1 MIGSSLQSAKWDRR
15 CQALKSIIQVLKGL
29 DMQGM
34 APPGST
40 GAIGK
45 GLLRPRDRPKTWRVT
60 CQVLNHVMKDKVMPV
75 RLASLDLFQQA
86 FSDLSELDKAE
97 VKMAATTLLDPL
109 IDRVGDSNIRLH
121 EASRRCIVFA
131 AQRLLGLTQVLGSLR
146 SKLQASQKGGER
158 TKVHFGVID
167 TACVLSEHFSARRS
181 EEAPRSSED
190 SWTAEDMA
198 PLILAGLDDSF
209 GHRASEGEEILS
221 GSKGSGVK
229 ILASFVSLA
238 ASWLSFP
245 VLKSHP
251 PNRNL
256 FRHAGEPHL
265 AFGSCLCRGG
275 PNAKITDEG
284 VEMLFPMYT
293 VPLQVL
299 FDMGE
304 IVPHEAEKGT
314 ELMEQGVLVEF
325 EQTLGQA
332 AFVSHQWVGRNHP
345 DPEFKQM
352 RVLQDALRH
361 VMSDLKYIPLD
372 MNSEALVPGAK
383 SLDTAKLHSK
393 PLFVWYDYF
402 SCPQLDLQATASCR
416 SGIGRH
422 ISDLTGFVLD
432 LFAPVVTGNRGGLLH
447 PGERG
452 DGSGLARAIE
462 SIPAYI
468 AKSSFFF
475 VLLELVASPVGAGGG
490 GGAPGEGVF
499 TVARDKRKLAP
510 ILRQTLKRKLVL
522 SLKSKDL
529 EAYRV
534 LLNLQSVTF
543 RGLDVKPTSDLIPGD
558 PADAAPGSESRSLE
572 VAHFLH
578 QNGFNSV
585 TDSDSRGWSTLH
597 YAALGGDPSLI
608 RCLLEEQADVNLQTK
623 KDQPLVG
630 LASLVSPLA
639 ISVFFRHNEAARL
652 LLAAKA
658 KFEGGL
664 QPALNLAGIS
674 NNPEG
679 IRILCDIFGFSAM
692 EAAAGQGQV
701 EAVEEILRQA
711 GGSVSSWILNRA
723 LYLACCFR
731 GGKAEMIHRLIE
743 MRADVNRPYPFKGFS
758 FNAAFLVAKSLQ
770 HRFGK
775 VTSISKMCYHSWGA
789 RPLMVAI
796 LSAQY
801 EGAAVLIAEGA
812 RLDLPNKR
820 GCTAIDLAQ
829 GQDLP
834 FFMTEALEGRTG
846 ECKHVAKARKKASPT
861 EEALQELDVDKSGKV
876 EQNELESFAR
886 SKGMSPEQIHQEF
899 LSLDLNGDGVLEADE
914 IRRTLAASAAADA
927 APSVADPSAVPASLH
942 QAAAP
947 AESSLVPEPPEAS
960 VQVPE
965 QTPVIQAAAPTADVQ
980 EDLDVRAQR
989 GAERAVAEMFEKKAA
1004 EALAAM
1010 REDTSNAEK
1019 LEKTARTLR
1028 GQARQLEMQ

>member
-1 MIGSSLQSAKWDRR
+1 MLCAAG
-15 CQALKSIIQVLKGL
+15 
-29 DMQGM
+29 
-34 APPGST
+34 T
-40 GAIGK
+40 
-45 GLLRPRDRPKTWRVT
+45 
-60 CQVLNHVMKDKVMPV
+60 
-75 RLASLDLFQQA
+75 
-86 FSDLSELDKAE
+86 
-97 VKMAATTLLDPL
+97 AATTPL
-109 IDRVGDSNIRLH
+109 EQYAN
-121 EASRRCIVFA
+121 
-131 AQRLLGLTQVLGSLR
+131 
-146 SKLQASQKGGER
+146 
-158 TKVHFGVID
+158 
-167 TACVLSEHFSARRS
+167 
-181 EEAPRSSED
+181 
-190 SWTAEDMA
+190 
-198 PLILAGLDDSF
+198 
-209 GHRASEGEEILS
+209 
-221 GSKGSGVK
+221 
-229 ILASFVSLA
+229 
-238 ASWLSFP
+238 WLS
-245 VLKSHP
+245 
-251 PNRNL
+251 
-256 FRHAGEPHL
+256 
-265 AFGSCLCRGG
+265 G

-304 IVPHEAEKGT
+304 IVPHE

-422 ISDLTGFVLD
+422 ISD
-432 LFAPVVTGNRGGLLH
+432 
-447 PGERG
+447 
-452 DGSGLARAIE
+452 GSGLARAIE

-475 VLLELVASPVGAGGG
+475 VLSPVIQSSGDQDKLFGPGSWSERGWCRVERALRELSPENSWIMIKSQTELELVASPVGAGGG

-679 IRILCDIFGFSAM
+679 IRILCDAGCNPHTTKDIFGFSAM

-846 ECKHVAKARKKASPT
+846 ECKHVAKA
-861 EEALQELDVDKSGKV
+861 ALEHSY
-876 EQNELESFAR
+876 F
-886 SKGMSPEQIHQEF
+886 
-899 LSLDLNGDGVLEADE
+899 
-914 IRRTLAASAAADA
+914 
-927 APSVADPSAVPASLH
+927 
-942 QAAAP
+942 
-947 AESSLVPEPPEAS
+947 
-960 VQVPE
+960 
-965 QTPVIQAAAPTADVQ
+965 
-980 EDLDVRAQR
+980 
-989 GAERAVAEMFEKKAA
+989 EM
-1004 EALAAM
+1004 
-1010 REDTSNAEK
+1010 
-1019 LEKTARTLR
+1019 
-1028 GQARQLEMQ
+1028 